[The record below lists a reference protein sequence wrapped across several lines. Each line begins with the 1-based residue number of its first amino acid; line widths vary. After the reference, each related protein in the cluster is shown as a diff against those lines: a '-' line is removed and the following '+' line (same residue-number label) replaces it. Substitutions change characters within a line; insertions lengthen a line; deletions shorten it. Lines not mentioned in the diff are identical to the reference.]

1 MEALDDSWLKSYIVP
16 IILECPK
23 PLTSCASVF
32 GGHGC
37 VLLLL
42 STSPVVAFVH
52 RLSIRLDLLMA
63 CYHLCQFPPDLFKA
77 GLLTLSLAYPRFLGL
92 MPFWFVWIVFPSW

>member
-1 MEALDDSWLKSYIVP
+1 MP

-23 PLTSCASVF
+23 PLNSCANVF

-42 STSPVVAFVH
+42 STSLVVPFVR
-52 RLSIRLDLLMA
+52 RLSIRLALLMA
-63 CYHLCQFPPDLFKA
+63 CYHLCPFPSDLFKA
-77 GLLTLSLAYPRFLGL
+77 GLLTLLLAYPRFLGL

>member
-63 CYHLCQFPPDLFKA
+63 SYHPCQFPLDLFKA
-77 GLLTLSLAYPRFLGL
+77 GLLTLSPAYPRFLGL

>member
-1 MEALDDSWLKSYIVP
+1 MP

-23 PLTSCASVF
+23 PLNSCANVF

-52 RLSIRLDLLMA
+52 RLSISLDLLMA
-63 CYHLCQFPPDLFKA
+63 CYHLCPFPPNLFKA
-77 GLLTLSLAYPRFLGL
+77 GLLTLSLAYPG
-92 MPFWFVWIVFPSW
+92 FWV

>member
-1 MEALDDSWLKSYIVP
+1 MP

-23 PLTSCASVF
+23 PLNSCANMF

-42 STSPVVAFVH
+42 STSPVVAFMR
-52 RLSIRLDLLMA
+52 RLSIPLDLLMA

>member
-1 MEALDDSWLKSYIVP
+1 MP

-23 PLTSCASVF
+23 PLNSCANMF

-42 STSPVVAFVH
+42 STSPVVAFVR

-63 CYHLCQFPPDLFKA
+63 CYHLC
-77 GLLTLSLAYPRFLGL
+77 
-92 MPFWFVWIVFPSW
+92 